1 MMEINEEL
9 VARRWMVREEE
20 LDDEQYKIKMM
31 KMDNYLIN
39 GCAGSGKTILALQK
53 AKEIQDLDLGT
64 YLVVIFTHT
73 LKSFIKD
80 GVTSLGLDPDRVCNY
95 HSLDKNGFDSA
106 DYIIVDEIQ
115 DFQISQIDKL
125 KKMAKKNFIFFGDDA
140 QQIYG
145 AKNNNINLNEI
156 QVFASIDDDN
166 HKILDKNYRL
176 PKPVADFAQN
186 LHFNA
191 GDLAGR
197 CTKLTGDKP
206 AVLKCINPKEQLDY
220 IVNLIRNETLQDV
233 GILVGTNKD
242 IELLKSYFDSIG
254 FKAEY
259 KYYEEGEK
267 NRELVSNLDF
277 YTNKP
282 KVMTYHSSKGLQF
295 EHVFMPLCEYDYVNN
310 NFKEAMYV
318 AITRTSQRLII
329 LYSNILSPFIQSID
343 GMLYEHYSK

>member
-1 MMEINEEL
+1 MEINEEL

-64 YLVVIFTHT
+64 YLVVIYTHT

-95 HSLDKNGFDSA
+95 DSLEKNGFDSA

-115 DFQISQIDKL
+115 DFPISKIDKL
-125 KKMAKKNFIFFGDDA
+125 KKMAEKNFIFFGDDA

-145 AKNNNINLNEI
+145 GKNNNIKLNDI
-156 QVFASIDDDN
+156 KVFASIDDGN

-186 LHFNA
+186 LHFTA

-206 AVLKCINPKEQLDY
+206 IVLKCVNPKDQLDY
-220 IVNLIRNETLQDV
+220 ILNLIKNETLQDV
-233 GILVGTNKD
+233 GILVATNKD
-242 IELLKSYFDSIG
+242 IELLKSYFEHIG
-254 FKAEY
+254 FEAEY
-259 KYYEEGEK
+259 KYYEEGER
-267 NRELVSNLDF
+267 NRELVSDLDF
-277 YTNKP
+277 YTSKP

-295 EHVFMPLCEYDYVNN
+295 EHVFMPLCECDYVNHN
-310 NFKEAMYV
+310 YKEAMYV